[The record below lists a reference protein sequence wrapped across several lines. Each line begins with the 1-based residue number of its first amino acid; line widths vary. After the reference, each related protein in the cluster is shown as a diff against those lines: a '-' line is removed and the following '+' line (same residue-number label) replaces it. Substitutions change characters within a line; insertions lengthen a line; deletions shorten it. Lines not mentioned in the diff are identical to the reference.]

1 LAEEFNRVSSCT
13 CAMAQCAIHLETRWI
28 DQVAVVAV
36 SGVIDVLTAPRLME
50 AIEQALRRAPCG
62 LVVDMSDVEF
72 LAPAGMTVV
81 VATQHRLAGKRRLA
95 VVADGPATSRP
106 MKLIGIDSV
115 VALHQTLDEA
125 FLDVCPTTADLDD

>member
-1 LAEEFNRVSSCT
+1 
-13 CAMAQCAIHLETRWI
+13 MAQYAIHLETRWI
-28 DQVAVVAV
+28 DQVAVVAI
-36 SGVIDVLTAPRLME
+36 SGVIDVLTAPRLMK
-50 AIEQALRRAPCG
+50 AIEEALLRAPRG

-81 VATQHRLAGKRRLA
+81 VATQHRLVGERRMA

-115 VALHQTLDEA
+115 VALHQTLEQA
-125 FLDVCPTTADLDD
+125 LLDVCPMTADLDD